1 MREVWGF
8 RVFWARS
15 DCEGVRA
22 SLPSMKPF
30 YTPRA
35 DSLQVVKP
43 NSTVSL
49 DEGSVRVFFFFLRF
63 ISEYQLNGIE
73 SFLPHDTCPNSFKQA
88 EVTHIV

>member
-35 DSLQVVKP
+35 DSLQVVKL
-43 NSTVSL
+43 NSAVSL
-49 DEGSVRVFFFFLRF
+49 DDFFFLRF

-73 SFLPHDTCPNSFKQA
+73 PFLPHDTCPNSFKQA
-88 EVTHIV
+88 EVTNIV

>member
-1 MREVWGF
+1 MMREVWGF

-35 DSLQVVKP
+35 DSLQVVKL

-49 DEGSVRVFFFFLRF
+49 DEGSVRDFFFEIYKR
-63 ISEYQLNGIE
+63 IPIE
-73 SFLPHDTCPNSFKQA
+73 RNRAFSAS
-88 EVTHIV
+88 

>member
-1 MREVWGF
+1 MREVWAF

-35 DSLQVVKP
+35 DSLQVVKLT
-43 NSTVSL
+43 SIVSL
-49 DEGSVRVFFFFLRF
+49 DERYVRESFFLIF
-63 ISEYQLNGIE
+63 ISE
-73 SFLPHDTCPNSFKQA
+73 F
-88 EVTHIV
+88 

>member
-35 DSLQVVKP
+35 DSLQVVKL

-49 DEGSVRVFFFFLRF
+49 DDFFFFEIYKR
-63 ISEYQLNGIE
+63 IPIE
-73 SFLPHDTCPNSFKQA
+73 QNRAFSAS
-88 EVTHIV
+88 

>member
-1 MREVWGF
+1 MPEVWGF

-22 SLPSMKPF
+22 SLPPMKPF

-35 DSLQVVKP
+35 DSLQVVKL

-49 DEGSVRVFFFFLRF
+49 DEGSVREFFF
-63 ISEYQLNGIE
+63 
-73 SFLPHDTCPNSFKQA
+73 
-88 EVTHIV
+88 